1 LALHIGLAYGRA
13 FVMVGIVSPNFFGL
27 RYEMDPS
34 VRFWTNIWCGDH
46 SLKDLYSDLFALAV
60 DKEASIASYLDQ
72 SSKLEVRH
80 WNPHFSHSLQD
91 WELESAD
98 SFFKVLY
105 VNAPSLTG
113 PNKVLWKPSKKGR
126 FQVR

>member
-1 LALHIGLAYGRA
+1 
-13 FVMVGIVSPNFFGL
+13 MVGIVSPNFFGL
-27 RYEMDPS
+27 RYEMDLS

-80 WNPHFSHSLQD
+80 WNPHFSRPLQD

-105 VNAPSLTG
+105 INEPSLTG

-126 FQVR
+126 FQV